1 MLKKA
6 KRKSLY
12 LFMAAVLLI
21 TLLLPTLA
29 MAASASASASS
40 STVKPGDTVT
50 VKVTFKGSNIAAVQ
64 GSFSYDSSVLQ
75 YVSGSGTSDGKIVLF
90 TLEEGLSSLSTSIKF
105 KALKAGSCT
114 VSIKASEIRAFDD
127 DESSLGSASASVKV
141 TVKAS
146 EPKPTTTTK
155 PSVKPSTSPKP
166 TTKPSTSP
174 KPSTSVKPTESASP
188 SIEPTPDP
196 LANTVAVEV
205 EGKALRLWPD
215 LSTVTLPEGYA
226 LSEATYQSGK
236 IDVAK
241 AESGALN
248 LVYLTDE
255 AGAGGAF
262 YILDA
267 AGNIYPYR
275 TVSAAASYILMQPD
289 SSVQIPA
296 GYAACQLAIGDQ
308 TVSAWQQEDGSN
320 PDFYL
325 LYALGVDGKA
335 GFYFYD
341 KAEGSMQR
349 YADRSLEIAPEET
362 QAPADE
368 EVDAQPVTTQGKGVF
383 ERIFADTP
391 MMVTFL
397 VILAGVVALAI
408 AVIALAAK
416 TRKLSAAGRTGSPAA
431 SPEEMGQGGEYQPEI
446 ADQPETEP
454 SEEDGDQPATSG
466 EDKE

>member
-1 MLKKA
+1 
-6 KRKSLY
+6 
-12 LFMAAVLLI
+12 MAAVLLI

-75 YVSGSGTSDGKIVLF
+75 YVSGSGTSNGKIVLYAS
-90 TLEEGLSSLSTSIKF
+90 EEGLSSLSTSIKF

-114 VSIKASEIRAFDD
+114 ISFKTSEILAF
-127 DESSLGSASASVKV
+127 DESSLGSASASAKV

-188 SIEPTPDP
+188 SIEPTPTPDP

-215 LSTVTLPEGYA
+215 LSTVTLPEGYT
-226 LSEATYQSGK
+226 LSAATYQSGE
-236 IDVAK
+236 IDVARSQSK
-241 AESGALN
+241 ALN

-397 VILAGVVALAI
+397 VILAGIVALAI

-416 TRKLSAAGRTGSPAA
+416 TRKLSAAGRTGGPAA

-446 ADQPETEP
+446 ADEDEPEIADEPETEP